1 MELKMFKKL
10 AFEVI
15 DKNDP
20 ANFNQAIMEFGALL
34 CVPKSPDCSNCIL
47 ATSCFAFQN
56 NKVNELPVKSKK
68 TKVTNRYF
76 NYLILKDVRDF
87 LVVEKRIHDGIW
99 KNLYEFKLVETPQ
112 AVPLESLI
120 TTIKNDFNPKQ
131 VILKNETP
139 LIHKLSHQHLH
150 IRFFELEFSSEIEA
164 AKPLETIMKLP
175 FPIVIHKF
183 IEANYL

>member
-1 MELKMFKKL
+1 MYLETQPQRFL
-10 AFEVI
+10 
-15 DKNDP
+15 
-20 ANFNQAIMEFGALL
+20 
-34 CVPKSPDCSNCIL
+34 
-47 ATSCFAFQN
+47 
-56 NKVNELPVKSKK
+56 
-68 TKVTNRYF
+68 
-76 NYLILKDVRDF
+76 NYLILEDSNKNII
-87 LVVEKRIHDGIW
+87 VEKRVENGIW